1 MNATTCIPPL
11 HGVYR
16 ENFILFPQNML
27 YVTQLN
33 LVIQLL
39 QY

>member
-1 MNATTCIPPL
+1 MSAITCIPPL

-16 ENFILFPQNML
+16 KYFILFPPDML
-27 YVTQLN
+27 YVTQLSHI
-33 LVIQLL
+33 IQLL